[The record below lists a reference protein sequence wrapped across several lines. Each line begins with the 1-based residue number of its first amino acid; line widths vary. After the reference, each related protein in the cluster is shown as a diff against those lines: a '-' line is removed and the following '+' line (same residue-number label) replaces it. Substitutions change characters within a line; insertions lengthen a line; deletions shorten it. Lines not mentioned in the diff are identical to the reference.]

1 MGNPATTWRF
11 CLEAQ
16 NTRRIGVHLGA
27 IFGKWRVVAA
37 GAALLVLFG
46 ASTATATEAQDR
58 GPRAFAV
65 SVGEQFII
73 ALGEHDQVKRDRRFR
88 NIMLGALDLE
98 TIGQR
103 ALGRHW
109 RRLSQAERTQY
120 QKLFRDYVVNLYA
133 MRFGHFAGERFSV
146 LRHRAAATGESVVL
160 ARIIRQFG
168 LPLDVSFKLR
178 KTDFGYKIVD
188 VGTAGVSLV
197 VTKRAEFDAIVRREG
212 LAGLLHRLSAK
223 STEALLQSKQ
233 SRISPLA
240 EVVTVLHA
248 GRALRF
254 Q

>member
-1 MGNPATTWRF
+1 MASAPW
-11 CLEAQ
+11 
-16 NTRRIGVHLGA
+16 GV
-27 IFGKWRVVAA
+27 
-37 GAALLVLFG
+37 
-46 ASTATATEAQDR
+46 
-58 GPRAFAV
+58 
-65 SVGEQFII
+65 
-73 ALGEHDQVKRDRRFR
+73 
-88 NIMLGALDLE
+88 
-98 TIGQR
+98 
-103 ALGRHW
+103 HW